1 MQTEQE
7 KFWSTEFG
15 KEYSD
20 RNSWQSDQEWDEFY
34 INTWGKSKIE
44 INQLV
49 MKGLPKDIK
58 ILEVG
63 CNIGQQLRGFQRMGF
78 TNLYGIELQQ
88 YAVEKGKE
96 NTVSINLI
104 QGSGFDLPFKDGY
117 FDLVCTNGVLIHI
130 SPADHKAFMREV
142 IRCSSKYI
150 LGWEY
155 YSDTVT
161 DIIYR
166 GNKGF
171 LWKADFS
178 GIYQQVDSS
187 ISKVKGVKVPY
198 VNEPTNSDE
207 IFLLTK

>member
-20 RNSWQSDQEWDEFY
+20 RNSWQTDADWDKFY
-34 INTWGKSKIE
+34 VDTWGKNKLE
-44 INQLV
+44 INEMV
-49 MKGLPKDIK
+49 MSDLPKDIK

-88 YAVEKGKE
+88 YAVEKGKQ
-96 NTVSINLI
+96 NTVGINMI

-130 SPADHKAFMREV
+130 SPNDHEAFMKEV

-155 YSDTVT
+155 FAEEVT
-161 DIIYR
+161 DINYR

-171 LWKADFS
+171 LWKADFA
-178 GIYQQVDSS
+178 GIYQKVDPSVK
-187 ISKVKGVKVPY
+187 KVKGFKLPY
-198 VNEPTNSDE
+198 VAEPTNSDE